1 MRNLTV
7 LSLIQA
13 LNMYWMEGAVRI
25 LEGAGRGLA
34 LPYPLHEDPPGATPY
49 EVVYETDKLK
59 LRHYR
64 AQSGPRATPLLVV
77 YALIK
82 RPFILDLLPGRSVIE
97 NLTRQGFETF
107 LTDWIPPTPRDRWR
121 GFDAYVNEQL
131 CDAVVALQL
140 ITGKDR
146 TNMLGYCLGGLLS
159 VLWTAFYPDSVKNLV
174 TLATPIDT
182 EVSENP
188 LFNLASRI
196 TKETAELIT
205 DTYGNCPAWFINACF
220 TAIAPVHHMLAKY
233 MDLHKNQASRDY
245 AEFFER
251 FEQWMNSDVPLS
263 GRLFSELIGDLFG
276 RNPLVRGEFA
286 VGNNRVDLKK
296 ITCPL
301 LNVVGEHDDVVPA
314 KSSLPLINLVGSR
327 DKHNLLFRTGHVG
340 ATVSGGA
347 HKILW
352 PQVGAW
358 LTERDR

>member
-1 MRNLTV
+1 M

-13 LNMYWMEGAVRI
+13 LNNYWMEGTVRI
-25 LEGAGRGLA
+25 LEGAGRGLR
-34 LPYPLHEDPPGATPY
+34 LPYPLREDPPGATPY
-49 EVVYETDKLK
+49 EVIHETDKLK
-59 LRHYR
+59 LRYYP
-64 AQSGPRATPLLVV
+64 AQSRPRATPLLLV

-107 LTDWIPPTPRDRWR
+107 LTDWIPPTPGDRRR

-131 CDAVVALQL
+131 RDAVVALQR
-140 ITGKDR
+140 ITGKDGI
-146 TNMLGYCLGGLLS
+146 NVLGYCLGGLLS

-182 EVSENP
+182 EVSGNP
-188 LFNLASRI
+188 LFNLAGWI
-196 TKETAELIT
+196 NKETVELIT

-220 TAIAPVHHMLAKY
+220 TTIAPVHHLLAKY
-233 MDLHKNQASRDY
+233 MDLHNNQAGRGSADFIGRL
-245 AEFFER
+245 
-251 FEQWMNSDVPLS
+251 EQWMNSDVPLS
-263 GRLFSELIGDLFG
+263 GRLFSELIGELFG
-276 RNPLVRGEFA
+276 KNPLVRGELTI
-286 VGNNRVDLKK
+286 GNKRVDLKK

-301 LNVVGEHDDVVPA
+301 LNVVCEHDDVVPA
-314 KSSLPLINLVGSR
+314 KSSLALINLVGSR

-340 ATVSGGA
+340 ATVSEGA

-358 LTERDR
+358 LAERDR